1 MSTMRAMLKAWR
13 SSGGV
18 AAASAVT
25 VDLTMG
31 LFSSADATKRFAE
44 TAKAIQENI
53 EPPGPTFEAR

>member
-1 MSTMRAMLKAWR
+1 MSTMRAMLKAW

-18 AAASAVT
+18 AAAGAVT
-25 VDLTMG
+25 VDLTMD
-31 LFSSADATKRFAE
+31 LFSSADATKGFAE